1 MEAGSG
7 RDDALP
13 ALILSFPFLSYIPL
27 DVSADVSRVQY
38 PVHIK
43 LHKVKRERKQR
54 AGSGSHCA
62 VSYALASAVIS
73 GASSRPRAGGR
84 IPTPRTTGLFSTATN
99 NPQQP
104 EPKHLLARHPRPR
117 RSEARSKVLMRY
129 EKALLMITEYYT
141 LVHTAGAGLRRRGGA
156 DGAGNMCRARS
167 PASAIPSD
175 TAAAEQS
182 GGERRYRCVESGRTP
197 SLLRRDALFG
207 LARLGPGPITMTST
221 HTLTTRADSRLLAS

>member
-1 MEAGSG
+1 MFSCASSATHTNVASASVDCGDG
-7 RDDALP
+7 GGLWARRRTTCAYP
-13 ALILSFPFLSYIPL
+13 FLSFPFLCTTR
-27 DVSADVSRVQY
+27 DMSANVSRVRY

-73 GASSRPRAGGR
+73 GASSRPRAGDR
-84 IPTPRTTGLFSTATN
+84 IPTPRTTGLFSTATATATN

-117 RSEARSKVLMRY
+117 RSEARSKVPMRY

-182 GGERRYRCVESGRTP
+182 GGERR
-197 SLLRRDALFG
+197 
-207 LARLGPGPITMTST
+207 
-221 HTLTTRADSRLLAS
+221 